1 MEIIKDGTRNTGA
14 FTFKCK
20 KCGCVFKADVSD
32 YDFWDSSAETM
43 SNVPTDIIQCDC
55 PNCGKS
61 IQRNLYT
68 DTKFKKIKKILT
80 TKFEENTE
88 VENIAKVIIAGL
100 LLIFNIP
107 VYIIYA
113 NKFTA
118 ILYALLV
125 ILSVIEIYLVAR
137 DL

>member
-32 YDFWDSSAETM
+32 YDFWDSSTETM

-68 DTKFKKIKKILT
+68 DTKFKKIKKLLT

-88 VENIAKVIIAGL
+88 VENIAKVIIAAL
-100 LLIFNIP
+100 LLILNTP

-113 NKFTA
+113 NKFTVIPY
-118 ILYALLV
+118 ILSFILSFIEVWLV
-125 ILSVIEIYLVAR
+125 IR